1 MTTKVSE
8 MTKRQK
14 MISGIGTVAVLI
26 AIYMVVTHIMY
37 VTTDNAQVEAH
48 TVMLASKVS
57 GFVKTINAE
66 EGQKVQKG
74 DILAEIDDRDYQ
86 NTLKQYQAEL
96 SSLEAKKTDV
106 DKNYKRMA
114 ELYHKEV
121 ISSQQYDQ
129 ANATMNEVKS
139 KYESLEAQVSQAQL
153 NLENTKIL
161 APSDGFIAKKA
172 IEIGQLA
179 SPGVPLYGFVDA
191 TERWVTANFK
201 ETDLEGIKVGAK
213 VDIDIDA
220 IGSKS
225 FEGKVLSLSSA
236 TGATFTLLPPDNAT
250 GNFTKVIQR
259 VPVKILIENA
269 TSEDI
274 EHLRVGLSAF
284 VKVHKH

>member
-1 MTTKVSE
+1 MTTKISE
-8 MTKRQK
+8 MDKRQK
-14 MISGIGTVAVLI
+14 MMTGAGAIVVLVVL
-26 AIYMVVTHIMY
+26 YMIITHILY
-37 VTTDNAQVEAH
+37 ITTDNAQVEAH
-48 TVMLASKVS
+48 AVMLASKVS
-57 GFVKTINAE
+57 GFVKTVNAE
-66 EGQKVQKG
+66 EGQKVKKG

-86 NTLKQYQAEL
+86 NALKQYQGEL
-96 SSLEAKKTDV
+96 SSLEAKKNDV
-106 DKNYKRMA
+106 EKNYNRMA
-114 ELYHKEV
+114 ELYKKDV

-129 ANATMNEVKS
+129 AKAAMNEMKA
-139 KYESLEAQVSQAQL
+139 KYDAIEAQVSQAQL
-153 NLENTKIL
+153 NLDNTKIL

-201 ETDLEGIKVGAK
+201 ETDLDGIKVGAK
-213 VDIDIDA
+213 VDIDVDA

-225 FEGKVLSLSSA
+225 FEGKVVSLSPA

-259 VPVKILIENA
+259 VPVKILFENLSA
-269 TSEDI
+269 DDI